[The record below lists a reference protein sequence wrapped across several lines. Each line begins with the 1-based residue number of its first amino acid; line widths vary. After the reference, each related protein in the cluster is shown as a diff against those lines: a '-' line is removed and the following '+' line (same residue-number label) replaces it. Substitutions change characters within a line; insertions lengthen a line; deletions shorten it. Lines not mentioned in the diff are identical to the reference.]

1 MGTDVVSVVMGTD
14 VITTVPVPFSL
25 SRSTL
30 AVTEP
35 NLERVRC
42 HERLGLDMATAHP
55 EFGDLVAPHLAALFR
70 SAYRLTG
77 NRSDAED
84 VVQEVCVRAYTH
96 LATLRTLEQPKSWLL
111 KIAYRVF
118 VDGLRR
124 RTRSPVCVSAED
136 FDSTRTSDEPTPEE
150 RAEAEIA
157 ERRLLGAFAKLDRE
171 QRALLALH
179 VEGYTLAELTAMTE
193 LSADVLKA
201 RLYRARVRLGK
212 LLAADGKAPTLALVK

>member
-1 MGTDVVSVVMGTD
+1 
-14 VITTVPVPFSL
+14 
-25 SRSTL
+25 
-30 AVTEP
+30 
-35 NLERVRC
+35 
-42 HERLGLDMATAHP
+42 MATAHP
-55 EFGDLVAPHLAALFR
+55 EFGDLVAPHLTALFR

-96 LATLRTLEQPKSWLL
+96 LATLRTLDQPKSWLL

-124 RTRSPVCVSAED
+124 RTRSPVRTTAED
-136 FDSTRTSDEPTPEE
+136 FDSTRSSDEPTPEE
-150 RAEAEIA
+150 RAEAELA
-157 ERRLLGAFAKLDRE
+157 EQRLLGALAKLDRE

-179 VEGYTLAELTAMTE
+179 VEGYTLAELEAMTD

-212 LLAADGKAPTLALVK
+212 LLAADGKTSTLALVK

>member
-1 MGTDVVSVVMGTD
+1 
-14 VITTVPVPFSL
+14 
-25 SRSTL
+25 
-30 AVTEP
+30 
-35 NLERVRC
+35 
-42 HERLGLDMATAHP
+42 MATAHP
-55 EFGDLVAPHLAALFR
+55 EFSDLVAPHLTALFR

-96 LATLRTLEQPKSWLL
+96 LATLRTLDQPKSWLL

-124 RTRSPVCVSAED
+124 RTRSPVRATAED
-136 FDSTRTSDEPTPEE
+136 FDSTRSSDEPTPEE
-150 RAEAEIA
+150 RAEAELA
-157 ERRLLGAFAKLDRE
+157 EQRLLGALAKLDRE

-179 VEGYTLAELTAMTE
+179 VEGYTLAELEAMTD

-212 LLAADGKAPTLALVK
+212 LLAADGKTSTLALVK

>member
-1 MGTDVVSVVMGTD
+1 
-14 VITTVPVPFSL
+14 
-25 SRSTL
+25 
-30 AVTEP
+30 
-35 NLERVRC
+35 
-42 HERLGLDMATAHP
+42 MATAHP
-55 EFGDLVAPHLAALFR
+55 KFRDLVAPHLAALFR

-124 RTRSPVCVSAED
+124 RKRSPVRASAED
-136 FDSTRTSDEPTPEE
+136 FDSTRISDEPTPEE

-157 ERRLLGAFAKLDRE
+157 ERRLLGALAKLDRE

-179 VEGYTLAELTAMTE
+179 VEGYTLAELTAMTD

-212 LLAADGKAPTLALVK
+212 LIAADAKSPTLALVK